1 MEEKNGRSTGSL
13 VKATTLCVAC
23 VACMASIAC
32 GNRGSRGDG
41 KATAFDSGAARP
53 DSNPVMLNKDMPFR
67 YPPALYAEK
76 VQGNV
81 TLRLFVDRDGGIVN
95 DSTRVVESSRIPT
108 LDSAA
113 IKGSRELKFVPAK
126 LHGTP
131 VPVSIL
137 FPVYFRHPEAPPPAS
152 DTMLKKVPMPATDS
166 ASGVSRASTTAAP
179 KDTSAAKAAEKSS
192 TKSQSSKT
200 TRRRHR
206 SD

>member
-13 VKATTLCVAC
+13 VTTTALCVAC
-23 VACMASIAC
+23 VACLAC
-32 GNRGSRGDG
+32 GNRSDG
-41 KATAFDSGAARP
+41 KAVAFDSGVARP

-81 TLRLFVDRDGGIVN
+81 ILRLFVDRDGGIVN

-166 ASGVSRASTTAAP
+166 ASKASAAAAQKDTAA
-179 KDTSAAKAAEKSS
+179 KSAETKGS
-192 TKSQSSKT
+192 TRSSKT